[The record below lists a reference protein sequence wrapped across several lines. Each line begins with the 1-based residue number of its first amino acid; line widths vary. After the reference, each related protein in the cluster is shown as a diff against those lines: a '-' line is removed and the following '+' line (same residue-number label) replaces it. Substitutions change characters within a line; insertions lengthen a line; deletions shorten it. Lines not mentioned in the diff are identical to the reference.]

1 MCERQLDDG
10 RRERATDDARRRDDR
25 TRAQVIHRPSNALK
39 ELVENSLD
47 AGAKSIAVTTR
58 EGGNKLLRVQDDG
71 HGVRIEDLPL
81 LCERHATSKIEK
93 FEDLARCESF
103 GFRGEALASMS
114 YVAHVS
120 ATTMAAGATHA
131 TRATY
136 TDGKMDAEGAK
147 PIAGVLGTTISVEN
161 LFYNVV
167 TRRKALKR

>member
-1 MCERQLDDG
+1 MFERRLDDG

-81 LCERHATSKIEK
+81 LC
-93 FEDLARCESF
+93 
-103 GFRGEALASMS
+103 
-114 YVAHVS
+114 
-120 ATTMAAGATHA
+120 
-131 TRATY
+131 
-136 TDGKMDAEGAK
+136 
-147 PIAGVLGTTISVEN
+147 
-161 LFYNVV
+161 
-167 TRRKALKR
+167 